1 MVRSC
6 LPVVSVTTSPGD
18 GEASTYSRPSA
29 PCRTARRPGPM
40 GVRIRCLA
48 KRSTSSGSCAS
59 AAAQPET
66 SKPIA
71 VRTFSWEAI
80 LVRMP
85 PVDYYGRPGGCR
97 TCLGAG
103 APARRRRGGA
113 GLRTTSVGSCRRP
126 PQAHHRALRGRASL
140 PRRFALSAALPL
152 GTARLGQ
159 GRMGAFGWPPPALL
173 PAHPDRRQ
181 NPRRAALALARFLGS
196 RQSHRG
202 GPPCLIGSGSSVK
215 SWEPCRSAT
224 GAARKSSRNWPSNSR
239 LPTKRRSGRAWTSRK
254 RSARVWPNAKTG
266 KSFAAK
272 FSSPSKVR
280 VFRYGCKTV
289 FSLPAAGPKEDLR
302 AVRAA
307 ERAIA
312 LNPEL
317 TWISAKVSHAGYG
330 IPGYDPHPWIERLKA
345 RGIRRTAL
353 DPICR
358 YTG

>member
-71 VRTFSWEAI
+71 MRTFSWEAI

-159 GRMGAFGWPPPALL
+159 GRMGASGWPPPALL

-196 RQSHRG
+196 RESAPARALPGEDFDAGRG
-202 GPPCLIGSGSSVK
+202 
-215 SWEPCRSAT
+215 EPV
-224 GAARKSSRNWPSNSR
+224 AAPAAASRR
-239 LPTKRRSGRAWTSRK
+239 LP
-254 RSARVWPNAKTG
+254 
-266 KSFAAK
+266 F
-272 FSSPSKVR
+272 
-280 VFRYGCKTV
+280 
-289 FSLPAAGPKEDLR
+289 
-302 AVRAA
+302 
-307 ERAIA
+307 
-312 LNPEL
+312 
-317 TWISAKVSHAGYG
+317 
-330 IPGYDPHPWIERLKA
+330 
-345 RGIRRTAL
+345 AL
-353 DPICR
+353 DPAAPFQAVEQRIKRSDVEAKHALGALGDELAEAVDNSPRSLCAILLR
-358 YTG
+358 PVSVLPARPHRGKFDNRPGVRSNLQEACEPGWLPN